1 MSAAKMGRP
10 TDNPKETRITVRL
23 DSESNK
29 ILNEY
34 CDEKQISKADAIR
47 EAIKGLKNKTTT
59 SCGKL
64 SSRLI
69 L

>member
-1 MSAAKMGRP
+1 MGRP

-23 DSESNK
+23 DSESNM

-47 EAIKGLKNKTTT
+47 EAIKGLKK
-59 SCGKL
+59 
-64 SSRLI
+64 
-69 L
+69 

>member
-47 EAIKGLKNKTTT
+47 EAIKGLKKIRQLPPVE
-59 SCGKL
+59 SWVVAL
-64 SSRLI
+64 
-69 L
+69 

>member
-1 MSAAKMGRP
+1 MGRP

-34 CDEKQISKADAIR
+34 CVKKQISKADAIR
-47 EAIKGLKNKTTT
+47 EAIKGLKK
-59 SCGKL
+59 
-64 SSRLI
+64 
-69 L
+69 

>member
-10 TDNPKETRITVRL
+10 TDNPKGTRITVRL

-47 EAIKGLKNKTTT
+47 KAIKGLKK
-59 SCGKL
+59 
-64 SSRLI
+64 
-69 L
+69 

>member
-10 TDNPKETRITVRL
+10 TDNPQATRIAVRL

-47 EAIKGLKNKTTT
+47 EAIKGLKK
-59 SCGKL
+59 
-64 SSRLI
+64 
-69 L
+69 